1 MHKLE
6 QKIKE
11 AERNKV
17 FIDTELES
25 LREDKHIKLKQLRDK
40 KASESENAHQEVNDL
55 ELENRSKDDELAR
68 LQKLLADRKLLIEKT
83 SAIRSAANQAP
94 PVS

>member
-17 FIDTELES
+17 FVDTELES

-68 LQKLLADRKLLIEKT
+68 LQKLLADRKILIEKT
-83 SAIRSAANQAP
+83 SAIRSAAIQAP

>member
-1 MHKLE
+1 MQKLE

-17 FIDTELES
+17 FVDTELES

-83 SAIRSAANQAP
+83 SAIRSAAIQAP

>member
-17 FIDTELES
+17 FVDTELES

-83 SAIRSAANQAP
+83 SAIRSAAI
-94 PVS
+94 

>member
-17 FIDTELES
+17 FVDTELES

-83 SAIRSAANQAP
+83 SAIRSAAIQAP

>member
-17 FIDTELES
+17 FVDTELES

-68 LQKLLADRKLLIEKT
+68 L
-83 SAIRSAANQAP
+83 
-94 PVS
+94 